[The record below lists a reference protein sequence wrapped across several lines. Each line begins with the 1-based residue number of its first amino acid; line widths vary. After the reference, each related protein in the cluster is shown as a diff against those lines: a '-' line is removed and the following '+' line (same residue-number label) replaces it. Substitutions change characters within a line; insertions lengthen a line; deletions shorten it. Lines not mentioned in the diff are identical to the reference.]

1 MRQRFPVLLAVLAV
15 VAAALTAAPQPA
27 HAEKAAAIE
36 KSSRDALA
44 LLKQNSPAAA
54 KLAPAAAAI
63 LVFPKIVKGG
73 LIIGGQYGEAALFQT
88 DPVSQHYSTAGAY
101 LGPAAGLQPCGHAT
115 YSVNEKAP
123 SYLHNSSPD

>member
-44 LLKQNSPAAA
+44 RLKQNSPAAA
-54 KLAPAAAAI
+54 KLAPEAAAI

-73 LIIGGQYGEAALFQT
+73 LRSEEHT
-88 DPVSQHYSTAGAY
+88 SE
-101 LGPAAGLQPCGHAT
+101 LQ
-115 YSVNEKAP
+115 SLVRI
-123 SYLHNSSPD
+123 SYAVLCLKKKIQKI

>member
-54 KLAPAAAAI
+54 KLAPEAAAI

-73 LIIGGQYGEAALFQT
+73 LIIGGQYGEGALFKN
-88 DPVSQHYSTAGAY
+88 DRSEERRVGKECVSKCRSRW
-101 LGPAAGLQPCGHAT
+101 
-115 YSVNEKAP
+115 
-123 SYLHNSSPD
+123 SPYH

>member
-27 HAEKAAAIE
+27 HAEKAAAIA

-54 KLAPAAAAI
+54 KLAREATAI
-63 LVFPKIVKGG
+63 LVSPTIVKGG
-73 LIIGGQYGEAALFQT
+73 LTIGGQYGEGPLSKTHA
-88 DPVSQHYSTAGAY
+88 VSQSYHTADA
-101 LGPAAGLQPCGHAT
+101 
-115 YSVNEKAP
+115 SVGIT
-123 SYLHNSSPD
+123 

>member
-1 MRQRFPVLLAVLAV
+1 MPSPYTCPRPRPSARFAPRAIAIDYARPDSLIRQERSMRQRFPVLLAVLAV

-54 KLAPAAAAI
+54 KLAPEAAAI
-63 LVFPKIVKGG
+63 LVRS
-73 LIIGGQYGEAALFQT
+73 EARRVGNEW
-88 DPVSQHYSTAGAY
+88 VSTCRYRG
-101 LGPAAGLQPCGHAT
+101 
-115 YSVNEKAP
+115 
-123 SYLHNSSPD
+123 SPDH

>member
-1 MRQRFPVLLAVLAV
+1 MPSPYTCPRPRPSARFAPRAIAIDYARPGALIRQERSMRQRFPVLLAVLAV

-54 KLAPAAAAI
+54 KLAPQAAAR
-63 LVFPKIVKGG
+63 LGVSKKVKGG
-73 LIIGGQYGEAALFQT
+73 PTIRGQSGK
-88 DPVSQHYSTAGAY
+88 GA
-101 LGPAAGLQPCGHAT
+101 QVKKDTH
-115 YSVNEKAP
+115 
-123 SYLHNSSPD
+123 

>member
-54 KLAPAAAAI
+54 KLAPEAAAI
-63 LVFPKIVKGG
+63 LVFPKIVKGD
-73 LIIGGQYGEAALFQT
+73 LIIRSEESRVGTEC
-88 DPVSQHYSTAGAY
+88 VSTCRSRW
-101 LGPAAGLQPCGHAT
+101 
-115 YSVNEKAP
+115 
-123 SYLHNSSPD
+123 SPYHSNKKTRESQRKND